1 MDDIQLSCACVNH
14 PGHIT
19 QCAYLNL
26 RVPELRGDVRFTV
39 CVCGDCVSDEPSDDG
54 GPMIKEL
61 CVKCS
66 MEYLQ
71 NLSKHARLFGKRLE
85 VGVTVDN
92 YLNSR
97 DKTVALRAM
106 EEWVGGD
113 ESGMVHFHQ

>member
-1 MDDIQLSCACVNH
+1 MDEIQLSCTCVKH
-14 PGHIT
+14 TGQIT

-26 RVPELRGDVRFTV
+26 QVSELRGDVRFTV
-39 CVCGDCVSDEPSDDG
+39 CVCENCVSDEPSEDG

-66 MEYLQ
+66 REYLQ

-85 VGVTVDN
+85 VDVTVDN

-113 ESGMVHFHQ
+113 ESV